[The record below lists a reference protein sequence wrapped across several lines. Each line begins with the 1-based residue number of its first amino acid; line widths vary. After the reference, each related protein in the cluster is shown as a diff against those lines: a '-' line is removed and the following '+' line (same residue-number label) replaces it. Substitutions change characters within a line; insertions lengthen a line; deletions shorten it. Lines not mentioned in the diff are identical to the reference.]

1 MVGQRLNRANNRA
14 QGFVRYLIDHADSAV
29 DPSLTRKIEVGPH
42 PVHLEFTR
50 GGALTELIA
59 GAFLPMVQPT
69 TLPITRVTICQWG
82 DYPTLPSLDWA
93 RNWMNS
99 HSVLPGS
106 LTAPYRIFIDTHQ
119 GIIYCH
125 DPINNLAVV
134 LLRNS
139 AFLDL
144 RSFITPFR
152 LLWSWIA
159 RSSSSLVLHAA
170 SVNINGKGVLLCGKS
185 GSGKSTLAITSGF
198 SSDNYLVSDDCVLV
212 HGDSAQPIYSRA
224 KIDVKSIRS
233 LRFESEIP
241 IHTIPQ
247 EKAKNYIQLDRLSS
261 HFLKR
266 TDIHLIC
273 FPVIYDRSGSF
284 PLASRNAAMM
294 LTQDSIREIFGGT
307 PQERIGIARLAKSL
321 PNRRLLLG
329 SSHTENAHHLEV
341 LLAAC

>member
-14 QGFVRYLIDHADSAV
+14 QSFVRYLMDHAEGAV
-29 DPSLTRKIEVGPH
+29 EPSLTREIEVGPH
-42 PVHLEFTR
+42 PVYLEFTR
-50 GGALTELIA
+50 GGALTDLIA
-59 GAFLPMVQPT
+59 GAFIPTFEPT
-69 TLPITRVTICQWG
+69 TIPITRVTICQWG

-93 RNWMNS
+93 RNWINN

-106 LTAPYRIFIDTHQ
+106 LTAPYRIFIDSHH

-125 DPINNLAVV
+125 DPIKNRAVV
-134 LLRNS
+134 LLRNP

-170 SVNINGKGVLLCGKS
+170 SVNINGKGVLLCGQS
-185 GSGKSTLAITSGF
+185 GSGKSRLAIASGF
-198 SSDNYLVSDDCVLV
+198 SSDNSLVSDDCVLL
-212 HGDSAQPIYSRA
+212 HGNSARSIFSRA
-224 KIDVKSIRS
+224 KLDAESIRS
-233 LRFESEIP
+233 LHFDSEIP

-247 EKAKNYIQLDRLSS
+247 ENAKGFIQLDRLSS
-261 HFLKR
+261 HFLKQ

-284 PLASRNAAMM
+284 ALSARSAAMK
-294 LTQDSIREIFGGT
+294 LTQDCMRELFGGT
-307 PQERIGIARLAKSL
+307 PQERIGIARLAKAVPS
-321 PNRRLLLG
+321 RRLLLD
-329 SSHTENAHHLEV
+329 SSHTENAHQLEV